1 MFVEHWGIMA
11 RDPVSLAR
19 WYTEALDMTEY
30 VRASDDGPVFII
42 DNRGG
47 IIEFFPVQPGVS
59 YPGDMDRKVSH
70 IAIGVED
77 FDSAVDRVGN
87 AGGELAPETMEI
99 FDGGKV
105 RFFRDPEG
113 NWLHLVWRP
122 ASLREIKERS

>member
-1 MFVEHWGIMA
+1 MFIEHWGIMA
-11 RDPVSLAR
+11 RDPVSLSR
-19 WYTEALDMTEY
+19 WYSDALDMSEY
-30 VRASDDGPVFII
+30 VRASDDGPVFVI
-42 DNRGG
+42 DRKGG
-47 IIEFFPVQPGVS
+47 IIEFFPVQNGVS
-59 YPGDMDRKVSH
+59 YPPDTDRKVSH

-77 FDSAVDRVGN
+77 FDTAVARIRD
-87 AGGELAPETMEI
+87 AGGELAPETINI